1 MIESVNNKKIKEYAK
16 LHLKKERDK
25 QGLFIIEGEHMV
37 QEAIK
42 ANVLQEL
49 YLLDGIVNS
58 FNFPCIYANQNVL
71 NKLSCQTSSAKII
84 GICKK
89 VQHKASKENRL
100 ILLDTVQDP
109 GNVGTIIRSAYS
121 FGYDCIYLSKGCA
134 DIYNPKTIQASQGSI
149 FHIPCIQVD
158 LLEKINTLDVETYAT
173 ALTENHINLQD
184 IHPNNRYAI
193 ILGNEGE
200 GIHQNLIDAA
210 DYTVKIEM
218 DAFESLNVAI
228 AASICMYTFKHKEN

>member
-16 LHLKKERDK
+16 LYLKKERDK

-89 VQHKASKENRL
+89 VQHKASKQNRL

-134 DIYNPKTIQASQGSI
+134 DIYNPKTIQASQGAI
-149 FHIPCIQVD
+149 FHIPCIQID

>member
-49 YLLDGIVNS
+49 YLLDEIVNS

-134 DIYNPKTIQASQGSI
+134 DIYNPKTIQASQGAI
-149 FHIPCIQVD
+149 FHIPCIQID

>member
-1 MIESVNNKKIKEYAK
+1 
-16 LHLKKERDK
+16 
-25 QGLFIIEGEHMV
+25 MV

-134 DIYNPKTIQASQGSI
+134 DIYNPKTIQASQGAI
-149 FHIPCIQVD
+149 FHIPCIQID

>member
-25 QGLFIIEGEHMV
+25 QGLFIVEGEHMV

-42 ANVLQEL
+42 ANALQEL
-49 YLLDGIVNS
+49 YLLDGIINS
-58 FNFPCIYANQNVL
+58 FNFPCIYASQNVL

-89 VQHKASKENRL
+89 IQHKPSEENHL

-134 DIYNPKTIQASQGSI
+134 DIYNPKTIQASQGAI

-158 LLEKINTLDVETYAT
+158 LLKKINSLDVETYAT

-184 IHPNNRYAI
+184 IHPKNRYAI

>member
-16 LHLKKERDK
+16 LYLKKERDK

-134 DIYNPKTIQASQGSI
+134 DIYNPKTIQASQGAI
-149 FHIPCIQVD
+149 FHIPCIQID

>member
-134 DIYNPKTIQASQGSI
+134 DIYNPKTIQASQGAI
-149 FHIPCIQVD
+149 FHIPCIQID

>member
-25 QGLFIIEGEHMV
+25 HGLFIIEGEHMV
-37 QEAIK
+37 QEALK
-42 ANVLQEL
+42 ANVLKEL
-49 YLLDGIVNS
+49 FLLDGMENS
-58 FNFPCIYANQNVL
+58 FNFPCNYASQSVL
-71 NKLSCQTSSAKII
+71 NKLSNQTSSAKII

-89 VQHKASKENRL
+89 LENKINKENRI

-134 DIYNPKTIQASQGSI
+134 DIYNPKTIQASQGAI

-158 LLEKINTLDVETYAT
+158 LLEKINNLNIETYAT
-173 ALTENHINLQD
+173 ALSKNHINLQD
-184 IHPNNRYAI
+184 VHPKKEYAI

-200 GIHQNLIDAA
+200 GIHQNLIDAS